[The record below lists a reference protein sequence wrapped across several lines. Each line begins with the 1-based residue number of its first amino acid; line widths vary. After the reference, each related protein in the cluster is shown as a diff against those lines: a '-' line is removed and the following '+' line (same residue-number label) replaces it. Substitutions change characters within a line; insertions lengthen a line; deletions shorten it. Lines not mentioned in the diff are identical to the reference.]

1 MATGNLTPPRERV
14 WRANALLLLAAA
26 IWGFAF
32 VAQRVGM
39 NYVGPFT
46 FTGVRFALGSVALL
60 PVLIAQRRRSK
71 ESLPWRVLLPGG
83 LIAGIVLFAGASC
96 QQIGIVTTT
105 AGKAGF
111 ITGLYVVLVPL
122 LGLLQRQRTGV
133 GAWIGAILAV
143 VGLYFLTM
151 PADLSELRL
160 TAMTSGDL
168 WVLLGACF
176 WALHVHILAWL
187 TQRVEALP
195 LAVLQFAVTAILSSI
210 VALLLETPTLPGLRG
225 AVWAIL
231 YGGLLSVG
239 VAYTLQVVAQ
249 RDARPAHAAI
259 ILSLEAVFAVLGGV
273 LLLGETLTLRGLAG
287 CALMLAG
294 MLVSQLVAPAGREVD
309 RNPNSEGN
317 S

>member
-1 MATGNLTPPRERV
+1 MATGNLNPPRERV

-60 PVLIAQRRRSK
+60 PLLAARRRRST
-71 ESLPWRVLLPGG
+71 ERLSWRVLLPGG
-83 LIAGIVLFAGASC
+83 LLAGVVLFAGASC

-122 LGLLQRQRTGV
+122 LGLLQRQRIGM

-168 WVLLGACF
+168 WVLLGAFF

-195 LAVLQFAVTAILSSI
+195 IAVLQFAVTAILSSI
-210 VALLLETPTLPGLRG
+210 VALLLETPTLPGLRD

-259 ILSLEAVFAVLGGV
+259 ILSLEAVFAVIGGA
-273 LLLGETLTLRGLAG
+273 LLLGEMLTLRGLAG
-287 CALMLAG
+287 CVLMLAG

-309 RNPNSEGN
+309 CNPNQVVV
-317 S
+317 

>member
-1 MATGNLTPPRERV
+1 VAAGNLNPLRKRV

-60 PVLIAQRRRSK
+60 PLLAARRRRST
-71 ESLPWRVLLPGG
+71 ERLSWRVLLPGG
-83 LIAGIVLFAGASC
+83 LIAGVVLFAGASC

-122 LGLLQRQRTGV
+122 MGLLQRQRTGM

-168 WVLLGACF
+168 WVLLGAFF
-176 WALHVHILAWL
+176 WALHVHILARL

-195 LAVLQFAVTAILSSI
+195 IAVLQFAVTAILSSI
-210 VALLLETPTLPGLRG
+210 VALLLETPTLPGLRD

-259 ILSLEAVFAVLGGV
+259 ILSLEAVFAVIGGA
-273 LLLGETLTLRGLAG
+273 LLLDEMLTLRGLAG
-287 CALMLAG
+287 CILMLAG
-294 MLVSQLVAPAGREVD
+294 MLVSQLVAPAGLEVD
-309 RNPNSEGN
+309 HNPNQVAV
-317 S
+317 

>member
-1 MATGNLTPPRERV
+1 MATGNLNPPRERV

-60 PVLIAQRRRSK
+60 PLLAARRRRST
-71 ESLPWRVLLPGG
+71 ERLSWRVLLPGG
-83 LIAGIVLFAGASC
+83 LLAGVVLFAGASC

-122 LGLLQRQRTGV
+122 LGLLQRQRIGM

-168 WVLLGACF
+168 WVLLGAFF

-195 LAVLQFAVTAILSSI
+195 IAVLQFAVTAILSSI
-210 VALLLETPTLPGLRG
+210 VALLLETPTLPGLRD

-239 VAYTLQVVAQ
+239 IAYTLQVVAQ

-259 ILSLEAVFAVLGGV
+259 ILSLEAVFAVIGGA
-273 LLLGETLTLRGLAG
+273 LLLGEMLTLRGLAG
-287 CALMLAG
+287 CVLMLAG

-309 RNPNSEGN
+309 CNPNQVVV
-317 S
+317 

>member
-1 MATGNLTPPRERV
+1 M
-14 WRANALLLLAAA
+14 
-26 IWGFAF
+26 
-32 VAQRVGM
+32 
-39 NYVGPFT
+39 
-46 FTGVRFALGSVALL
+46 
-60 PVLIAQRRRSK
+60 
-71 ESLPWRVLLPGG
+71 
-83 LIAGIVLFAGASC
+83 
-96 QQIGIVTTT
+96 
-105 AGKAGF
+105 
-111 ITGLYVVLVPL
+111 
-122 LGLLQRQRTGV
+122 

-168 WVLLGACF
+168 WVLLGAFF

-195 LAVLQFAVTAILSSI
+195 IAVLQFAVTAILSSI
-210 VALLLETPTLPGLRG
+210 VALLLETPTLPGLRD

-239 VAYTLQVVAQ
+239 IAYTLQVVAQ

-259 ILSLEAVFAVLGGV
+259 ILSLEAVFAVIGGA
-273 LLLGETLTLRGLAG
+273 LLLGEMLTLRGLAG
-287 CALMLAG
+287 CVLMLAG

-309 RNPNSEGN
+309 CNPNQVVV
-317 S
+317 

>member
-1 MATGNLTPPRERV
+1 
-14 WRANALLLLAAA
+14 
-26 IWGFAF
+26 
-32 VAQRVGM
+32 M

-60 PVLIAQRRRSK
+60 PLLAARRRRST
-71 ESLPWRVLLPGG
+71 ERLSWRVLLPGG
-83 LIAGIVLFAGASC
+83 LLAGVVLFAGASC

-122 LGLLQRQRTGV
+122 LGLLQRQRIGM

-168 WVLLGACF
+168 WVLLGAFF

-195 LAVLQFAVTAILSSI
+195 IAVLQFAVTAILSSI
-210 VALLLETPTLPGLRG
+210 VALLLETPTLPGLRD

-259 ILSLEAVFAVLGGV
+259 ILSLEAVFAVIGGA
-273 LLLGETLTLRGLAG
+273 LLLGEMLTLRGLAG
-287 CALMLAG
+287 CVLMLAG

-309 RNPNSEGN
+309 CNPNQVVV
-317 S
+317 

>member
-1 MATGNLTPPRERV
+1 VATGNLTPPRERV

-122 LGLLQRQRTGV
+122 LGLLQRQRIGM

-168 WVLLGACF
+168 WVLLGAFF

-195 LAVLQFAVTAILSSI
+195 IAVLQFAVTAILSSI
-210 VALLLETPTLPGLRG
+210 VALLLETPTLPGLRD

-259 ILSLEAVFAVLGGV
+259 ILSLEAVFAVIGGA
-273 LLLGETLTLRGLAG
+273 LLLGEMLTLRGLAG
-287 CALMLAG
+287 CVLMLAG

-309 RNPNSEGN
+309 CNPNQVVV
-317 S
+317 